1 MDDVARLS
9 AALVA
14 PLPGAR
20 RAALLLER
28 AEVHAA
34 RGDDR
39 AALRDLRDALRAA
52 PRHAEVRRTLTQS
65 LLGAARVF
73 LQLRMREKAVRVLR
87 AAAQCAP
94 DDVLRRRIAHLQRD
108 AAHGAP
114 PAASGAARLPAEVL
128 LGIARHL
135 DTASLGALASV
146 CRTWRRW
153 VCAHAPLWHTV
164 HVGRLGAASGPS
176 KARAQRQAAL
186 LRVYMRRG
194 KHHVRDMTLVPP
206 LADADA
212 AAVLRAAPPLTAL
225 TVHCAPAHA
234 GAWVAH
240 ALRIPTLQHLAV
252 HAPGGAQHAWLARP
266 LCMDGAQCAPLRSLA
281 LHGTPPLQADAATL
295 RVCSALEALAYSA
308 PACAAPLRQ
317 VRERWAPAAQ
327 CIVHGAQGT
336 LHTLALD
343 GDAVWAIDAFLDAPR
358 VPQAGIARFPAL
370 HTLHAPLK
378 CMVLHGLPDVA
389 LSTLLPQLHT
399 LTLQVSL
406 PRTPGGTSAA
416 LLQFA
421 TAVGATV
428 RRVRLRITRDSSAWL
443 VAALLRAWPHV
454 AALEVVWDETAA
466 AEAPALSTAHDTLQ
480 RPLTGAV
487 LVQLLTPGVL
497 DERVLCPALTHLTIG
512 ADATLRGRELAELVV
527 VRKMLAARCS
537 VAAARA
543 AVRQR
548 RAAADPDLEAPAA
561 AALVALDVEAC
572 RELQP
577 EAVAYVRQ
585 HCDVVWCAAAAERAR
600 HAAARAPRTL
610 GERMRFPS

>member
-9 AALVA
+9 AALAA
-14 PLPGAR
+14 PLPPGTR

-28 AEVHAA
+28 AAAYAA

-39 AALRDLRDALRAA
+39 HALLDLRDALRAA
-52 PRHAEVRRTLTQS
+52 PRHAES
-65 LLGAARVF
+65 LLDAARVF
-73 LQLRMREKAVRVLR
+73 LQLRLREKAARVLR

-94 DDVLRRRIAHLQRD
+94 NDAVRRRIAQLQRD
-108 AAHGAP
+108 ASHPAP
-114 PAASGAARLPAEVL
+114 PSAPSIGWAARLPAEVL

-146 CRTWRRW
+146 CRAWRRW

-164 HVGRLGAASGPS
+164 HVGRLGAASAPA
-176 KARAQRQAAL
+176 KARTQRQAAL
-186 LRVYMRRG
+186 LRVYLQRG
-194 KHHVRDMTLVPP
+194 KHHVRDVTLVPP

-212 AAVLRAAPPLTAL
+212 ATVLRAAPPLTAL
-225 TVHCAPAHA
+225 TVHSHRA
-234 GAWVAH
+234 
-240 ALRIPTLQHLAV
+240 RRQH
-252 HAPGGAQHAWLARP
+252 
-266 LCMDGAQCAPLRSLA
+266 
-281 LHGTPPLQADAATL
+281 TL
-295 RVCSALEALAYSA
+295 R
-308 PACAAPLRQ
+308 
-317 VRERWAPAAQ
+317 
-327 CIVHGAQGT
+327 
-336 LHTLALD
+336 TLALD

-428 RRVRLRITRDSSAWL
+428 RCVRLRITRDSSAWL

-454 AALEVVWDETAA
+454 DALEVVWDETVAA
-466 AEAPALSTAHDTLQ
+466 DTPPLATAHDALQ
-480 RPLTGAV
+480 RPLTGA
-487 LVQLLTPGVL
+487 LLAQLLTPGAL
-497 DERVLCPALTHLTIG
+497 DDRVLCPALTRLTLG
-512 ADATLRGRELAELVV
+512 GDATLRGRELAELVV

-537 VAAARA
+537 VGAARD

-548 RAAADPDLEAPAA
+548 RAAAPPDLDAPAA
-561 AALVALDVEAC
+561 AALHTLDVAAC

-600 HAAARAPRTL
+600 HAAARAPRTF
-610 GERMRFPS
+610 GERMGGAFR